1 MRNKPRLRRPRPRY
15 TSLAVERCAC
25 TAAADSAA
33 FRSFGE
39 GGGVTGYLLTMLGVA
54 LLGLSV
60 AKIVGLTLLLVNG
73 SDKPQEFLVKQAVY
87 AVVFLGLG
95 VGALWAGWQHRR
107 QRK

>member
-1 MRNKPRLRRPRPRY
+1 VRRGGR
-15 TSLAVERCAC
+15 
-25 TAAADSAA
+25 SAA